1 VLQSCAIAYA
11 PGLFETVKFVL
22 ELSATLT
29 NTSIMAPFA
38 PTGSLRVAVLF
49 AGPAQDGGFMESG
62 YRAMLRAGQ
71 ATGAQTRFIDRLRP
85 QFQDLRDGL
94 HRLAQQGADLVIAHG
109 GQNNEA
115 ALDAAAAWPGTMFAV
130 TQGQV
135 SASNLASY
143 DVMQEQS
150 AFLAGILAA
159 LTTQTGIVAH
169 LSGIR
174 VRPGLKGR
182 AAFAHG
188 VRHANPN
195 VRFLTDFCGHQDDHT
210 IAEAAAR
217 RLIGEGADRLFTMLN
232 SGRSGAIAACRD
244 LGCRQIGNVDDW
256 TIRDP
261 EVFIGSACAD
271 VGRGVE
277 RAIEDFMAANFP
289 AGQIL
294 HIGAETDGAVRLAV
308 DPDVKDAVKSA
319 LAQATDELSRGRL
332 VVKTEW
338 AGREL
343 EF

>member
-1 VLQSCAIAYA
+1 M
-11 PGLFETVKFVL
+11 KFAL
-22 ELSATLT
+22 ELSAKLT
-29 NTSIMAPFA
+29 NTSIVVPFA
-38 PTGSLRVAVLF
+38 PSRSPRVAVLF

-71 ATGAQTRFIDRLRP
+71 ATGAETRFIDRIRP

-115 ALDAAAAWPGTMFAV
+115 ALDAAAAWPGTAFAV

-150 AFLAGILAA
+150 AFLAGMLAA

-188 VRHANPN
+188 VRHANP
-195 VRFLTDFCGHQDDHT
+195 RAAFLTCFCGHQDNDAV
-210 IAEAAAR
+210 AETAAR
-217 RLIGEGADRLFTMLN
+217 KLIGEGADRLFTMLN
-232 SGRSGAIAACRD
+232 SGRSGAIAACKD

-261 EVFIGSACAD
+261 KVFIGSACAD

-277 RAIEDFMAANFP
+277 LAIGDFMAGQFP

-294 HIGAETDGAVRLAV
+294 HIGAETDGVIRLAV
-308 DPDVKDAVKSA
+308 APDVKDTVKSA
-319 LAQATDELSRGRL
+319 LALTTDELSRGRF
-332 VVKTEW
+332 VVETEW
-338 AGREL
+338 AGQEL